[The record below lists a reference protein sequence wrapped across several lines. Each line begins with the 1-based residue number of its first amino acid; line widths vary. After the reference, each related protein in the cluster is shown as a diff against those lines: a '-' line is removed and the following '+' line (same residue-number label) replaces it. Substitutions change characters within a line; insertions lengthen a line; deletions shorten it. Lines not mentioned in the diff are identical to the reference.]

1 MAHVSQV
8 IMYNAFLIL
17 EIILGVILVVLIVL
31 QSKGTGLG
39 STFGGDMGF
48 YGTKRGA
55 EKILFILTIV
65 IAGLFLTSSL
75 AGVILQ

>member
-1 MAHVSQV
+1 
-8 IMYNAFLIL
+8 MYNAFLIL

>member
-1 MAHVSQV
+1 M
-8 IMYNAFLIL
+8 
-17 EIILGVILVVLIVL
+17 L

-55 EKILFILTIV
+55 ERMLFIATIV
-65 IAGLFLTSSL
+65 IAVLFLMTSII
-75 AGVILQ
+75 GVLL

>member
-1 MAHVSQV
+1 MNKQV
-8 IMYNAFLIL
+8 LDIIQILLGLIL
-17 EIILGVILVVLIVL
+17 IALIIL

-55 EKILFILTIV
+55 EKMLFILTIIV
-65 IAGLFLTSSL
+65 AIVFLVSSIL
-75 AGVILQ
+75 GVIL

>member
-1 MAHVSQV
+1 MH
-8 IMYNAFLIL
+8 NFFLIT
-17 EIILGVILVVLIVL
+17 EIILGIALIILIVL

-55 EKILFILTIV
+55 EKILFIMTIIV
-65 IAGLFLTSSL
+65 SFLFLL
-75 AGVILQ
+75 MALIGVIVK

>member
-1 MAHVSQV
+1 MNNF
-8 IMYNAFLIL
+8 ILIF
-17 EIILGVILVVLIVL
+17 EIILGLLLIGLIIL

-55 EKILFILTIV
+55 EKMLFILTII
-65 IAGLFLTSSL
+65 IACLFLLTSL
-75 AGVILQ
+75 AGVLLQ

>member
-1 MAHVSQV
+1 MNDQV
-8 IMYNAFLIL
+8 TAIITVILALIL
-17 EIILGVILVVLIVL
+17 IGLIIL

-55 EKILFILTIV
+55 EKILFIMTIIV
-65 IAGLFLTSSL
+65 STLFLVSSL
-75 AGVILQ
+75 LGVIL

>member
-1 MAHVSQV
+1 M
-8 IMYNAFLIL
+8 IMYNAFLIF